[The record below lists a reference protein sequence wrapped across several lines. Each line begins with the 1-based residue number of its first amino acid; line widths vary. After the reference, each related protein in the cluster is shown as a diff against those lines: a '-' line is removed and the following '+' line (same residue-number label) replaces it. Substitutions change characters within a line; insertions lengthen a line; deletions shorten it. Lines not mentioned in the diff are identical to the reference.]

1 MFYYLNIKN
10 LVLTDKFT
18 SGTFNTIT
26 AIVMFISTYN
36 FFKISIFPTYSMFFF
51 LLFFFIFDRL
61 GNF

>member
-36 FFKISIFPTYSMFFF
+36 FF
-51 LLFFFIFDRL
+51 
-61 GNF
+61 

>member
-26 AIVMFISTYN
+26 AIVMFISTYDFKN
-36 FFKISIFPTYSMFFF
+36 FSIFPTYSMFIF
-51 LLFFFIFDRL
+51 LLSSLIFDRV